1 MGYLELAIAIIAEV
15 LGTNFMKAS
24 VGFTKLVPSIAT
36 IIAYLICFYAFSLSL
51 KTINLGVAYATWGG
65 IGIILTT
72 IIAVIYWKQEVNL
85 PQIIGMIL
93 IVVGVAVTNIFSK
106 GH

>member
-24 VGFTKLVPSIAT
+24 MGFTKLIPSLIT
-36 IIAYLICFYAFSLSL
+36 IFFYVVCFYALSLSL
-51 KTINLGVAYATWGG
+51 RRINLSVAYATWGG
-65 IGIILTT
+65 VGIILTT
-72 IIAVIYWKQEVNL
+72 LVAVFYWKQDVNIS
-85 PQIIGMIL
+85 QIIGIVL
-93 IVVGVAVTNIFSK
+93 IVIGVVVTNIFSK